1 MKHRCGVIE
10 ETIFAEFRE
19 TDDRGRDVARERR
32 RNAVELAGSHGERE
46 SGGILNLISQA
57 AEDRFRTAKNL
68 DSCRLARSDARSN
81 EVDGAHRPGGEKRS
95 LIGGNLHASMIAQ
108 PSLSWLCRPN
118 QRAVGPRCA
127 SRLRAR

>member
-1 MKHRCGVIE
+1 MKDGCGVVKEPIL
-10 ETIFAEFRE
+10 AELGE

-32 RNAVELAGSHGERE
+32 QNAVELSGSQGERE

-68 DSCRLARSDARSN
+68 DSFRLARSDARSN

-108 PSLSWLCRPN
+108 PIHRFTTGC
-118 QRAVGPRCA
+118 
-127 SRLRAR
+127 